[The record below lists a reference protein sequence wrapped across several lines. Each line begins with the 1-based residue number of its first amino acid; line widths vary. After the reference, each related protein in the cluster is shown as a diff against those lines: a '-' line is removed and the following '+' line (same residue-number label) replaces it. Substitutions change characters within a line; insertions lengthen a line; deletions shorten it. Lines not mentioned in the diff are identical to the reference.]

1 MSIEAVNQF
10 LTKVSED
17 QELQAELA
25 TAMEAE
31 NDRQATTELAVKH
44 GYNFTPEELASEI
57 ENRQSK
63 FQTKQEANQ
72 LNEEELEA
80 VAGGACTPAIPL
92 GVAAIGAAGM
102 VGGSAAGNAKW

>member
-31 NDRQATTELAVKH
+31 NDRTAATELAAKH
-44 GYNFTPEELASEI
+44 GYNFTSEELASEI
-57 ENRQSK
+57 ENRQSE
-63 FQTKQEANQ
+63 FQSKHEVNE
-72 LNEEELEA
+72 LSEEELEA
-80 VAGGACTPAIPL
+80 VAGGLCTPAVATAVVSA
-92 GVAAIGAAGM
+92 GVAKG
-102 VGGSAAGNAKW
+102 VSSAKW